1 MIVVTSHQDVF
12 NSSIA
17 QFIFFSSE
25 WVVEAKHAIQPPQP
39 QHPLHWF
46 VINLA
51 PASDPVVLLNEGK
64 VPAFM
69 KPTFDAADPF
79 EAPLNGGLRRR
90 LKFKQPQ
97 PDLVRPTL
105 MKFIS
110 IYPPLYIYMRL
121 LFPF

>member
-1 MIVVTSHQDVF
+1 
-12 NSSIA
+12 
-17 QFIFFSSE
+17 
-25 WVVEAKHAIQPPQP
+25 VVEAKHAIQHPKP

-69 KPTFDAADPF
+69 KPTFEAA
-79 EAPLNGGLRRR
+79 LNGGLRRR

-105 MKFIS
+105 MKFILRS
-110 IYPPLYIYMRL
+110 LS
-121 LFPF
+121 